1 MFFTE
6 TCPTTD
12 SMHSGC
18 GAELSSPDQLE
29 SFCNDIRVDK
39 CKRYISH
46 SDQMFGSLNVRVHF
60 SILVLGHGPHIL
72 MSRKG
77 DDVLT
82 PCTLVTFLIG
92 RRNALGILVE
102 VFLKSTAERWARKR

>member
-1 MFFTE
+1 M
-6 TCPTTD
+6 TD

-39 CKRYISH
+39 CMCYISH

-60 SILVLGHGPHIL
+60 SILVLGHVPQIL

-82 PCTLVTFLIG
+82 PCTLVTFLIC

-102 VFLKSTAERWARKR
+102 VFLKSTAERWATKRQTG